1 MSEDP
6 LKQYEKG
13 IGYLKQTS
21 TNLMLQL
28 PALKLD
34 SKGKAILD
42 SQGRPQFDPEGKP
55 KFVSVG
61 PGFVFFADKPELS
74 RPYKVDY
81 PDGRSFQLSTEFM
94 DIFKIK
100 RESDLM
106 RIIRSCSIILTNF
119 SGPLEKDTFGT
130 HVDRLRDWIGKG
142 NWQKGIDGLVTALP
156 IIEILMGSKKPQF
169 ATKEY
174 GDAAIVLAI
183 RFGLW

>member
-1 MSEDP
+1 MKE
-6 LKQYEKG
+6 YEKG
-13 IGYLKQTS
+13 INYLKQTG

-42 SQGRPQFDPEGKP
+42 SEGKPQFDPKGKP

-74 RPYKVDY
+74 RPYKIDV
-81 PDGRSFQLSTEFM
+81 PDGRTFQLSPEFM
-94 DIFKIK
+94 DVFKIK

-106 RIIRSCSIILTNF
+106 RILRSCSIILTNF
-119 SGPLEKDTFGT
+119 TGPLEQDMFGT
-130 HVDRLRDWIGKG
+130 HVDRLRSWIGKG
-142 NWQKGIDGLVTALP
+142 NWKKGIDGLLAALP
-156 IIEILMGSKKPQF
+156 IIEILMGSQKPQF
-169 ATKEY
+169 DAKEY
-174 GDAAIVLAI
+174 GDAAIILAV